1 MEPQKT
7 LNCQND
13 LEEEKQ
19 SWKYYTFQHQTVW
32 QSSSNQT
39 SMVLA
44 QKHIQMEQ
52 NREPG
57 NKPMH
62 LWSINLNKGRHRI
75 LDREKTVSSNSG
87 IGKIE
92 QVHVKQ
98 WD

>member
-1 MEPQKT
+1 MKQQKKEIQ
-7 LNCQND
+7 LQI
-13 LEEEKQ
+13 
-19 SWKYYTFQHQTVW
+19 HH
-32 QSSSNQT
+32 NQ
-39 SMVLA
+39 

-57 NKPMH
+57 NNPMH
-62 LWSINLNKGRHRI
+62 LLSINLNKGRHRI

-98 WD
+98 